1 MVPRSGAG
9 IHHLAGCSI
18 ERCLLG
24 QLAATVSG
32 LDLRV
37 QSWFSVLVTAAMPVA
52 ERSQPDDR
60 MIIASVTV
68 TLAWGCRSVLRTVCP
83 IGGGARWD
91 DWPPLRVRSIGLSRL
106 GALSFATNPHYGNR
120 FSALVVTGDD
130 SDLDVTVYSCGRR
143 SCQRPALGVEA
154 EPGGQ
159 RPSVGLGG
167 RQLDHRLRIGMGE
180 GVDADAVADLAA
192 LRDGHL
198 GHRTY
203 RHEGIATAGGAKR
216 QH

>member
-130 SDLDVTVYSCGRR
+130 SD
-143 SCQRPALGVEA
+143 
-154 EPGGQ
+154 